1 MKINLSTRIIL
12 SMAVAGLIPLLG
24 LVALA
29 IKEANTIS
37 LMASEEMLS
46 LATNCMDTIERNLFE
61 RYGDVQA
68 FATNQIV
75 QAQNWRDSSVNSTMV
90 ESINSYVRLYG
101 IYSLSMVLDQDGRVV
116 AVNTVD
122 AKNKKLDTAFLIG
135 KDFSNTEWFK
145 DCKGGRFTKSEI
157 LTGTVVSDVAYD
169 TDASTV
175 FGPETLVIGYSAP
188 ILGSGGEFRGVWR
201 NLADFTLVEDII
213 RASYA
218 SLEKRGIKSG
228 EITLANRQ
236 GTLLAFL
243 EPALS
248 GNVQFKRAES
258 GVLKKTK
265 EDLGTD
271 SIKQA
276 AQGKEG
282 FLRELRPDENVWQIS
297 GFTKSQGALSYPGLG
312 WIMTVS
318 VTEQDLLNRVH
329 GIAFGL
335 NRVHEIAYG
344 MGVAAIL
351 IMLVAAFF
359 IGRSISR
366 PIVACSREVQKL
378 ANGDLTGSVNLKRDD
393 ELGVLANSVDACIE
407 NLRKMVREITSTSEA
422 LTESASILTETAN
435 SQAAGAEET
444 NVQAHTVAAAGE
456 ELAIN
461 SKSMTVSAGEISQS
475 STTVASALEEMS
487 SSIQE
492 VARNCTQES
501 EIARKADMQARQT
514 RDLMIKLDESARQ
527 IGKIVELINQIAE
540 QTNLLALNATIEAAS
555 AGEAGRGFAVVANE
569 VKELARQSAAATED
583 IRRQVTLIQDNT
595 ANSME
600 AIDEVASVIE
610 QVSQIASSIAAA
622 VEEQSATTSEI
633 VRSLHNVTSSTK
645 ALSENVKN
653 ASLGADEVS
662 RNIHGVSQTASDSA
676 KGASRITTSAGEL
689 SHLAGSLGHLVNKFK
704 L

>member
-1 MKINLSTRIIL
+1 
-12 SMAVAGLIPLLG
+12 MAVAGLIPLLG
-24 LVALA
+24 LVTLA

-37 LMASEEMLS
+37 KMASEEMLI
-46 LATNCMDTIERNLFE
+46 LAESCMDTIERNLFE

-75 QAQNWRDSSVNSTMV
+75 QAPNWRDPSVNATLV
-90 ESINSYVRLYG
+90 EAINNYVRLYG

-122 AKNKKLDTAFLIG
+122 AKNKALDTAFLIG
-135 KDFSNTEWFK
+135 KDFSNADWFK
-145 DCKGGRFTKSEI
+145 ASKDGRFTASET
-157 LTGTVVSDVAYD
+157 LSGTVVSDVSQ
-169 TDASTV
+169 DADAITV
-175 FGPETLVIGYSAP
+175 FGPETLAIGYSAP
-188 ILGSGGEFRGVWR
+188 ILGSNGDFRGVWR

-213 RASYA
+213 KATYS

-228 EITLANRQ
+228 EITLANKQ

-243 EPALS
+243 EPVLNGTLDFNRS
-248 GNVQFKRAES
+248 KT
-258 GVLKKTK
+258 GVLQKTK
-265 EDLGTD
+265 EDIATD
-271 SIKQA
+271 SIQLA
-276 AQGKEG
+276 AQGKSGSIKEIC
-282 FLRELRPDENVWQIS
+282 PDKNVRQIS
-297 GFTKSQGALSYPGLG
+297 GFTKSQGALGYPGLG

-318 VTEQDLLNRVH
+318 VTEQDLLNY
-329 GIAFGL
+329 
-335 NRVHEIAYG
+335 VHEIAYG
-344 MGVAAIL
+344 MGVAAVLIL
-351 IMLVAAFF
+351 LVSAFF

-366 PIVACSREVQKL
+366 PIVACSNAVQKL
-378 ANGDLTGSVNLKRDD
+378 ANGDLTGSVDFKRND
-393 ELGVLANSVDACIE
+393 ELGTLADSVNACIE
-407 NLRKMVREITSTSEA
+407 NLRKMVQEITHTSEA

-435 SQAAGAEET
+435 SQAAGAEQT

-461 SKSMTVSAGEISQS
+461 SKSMTASAGEISQAA
-475 STTVASALEEMS
+475 TTVAAAVEEMS

-501 EIARKADMQARQT
+501 EIARKADSQARQT
-514 RDLMIKLDESARQ
+514 RDLMIKLDDSARQ

-569 VKELARQSAAATED
+569 VKELARQSASATQD
-583 IRRQVTLIQDNT
+583 IRLQVSLIQENT
-595 ANSME
+595 SNSME
-600 AIDEVASVIE
+600 AIDDVAKVIE

-645 ALSENVKN
+645 SLSENVKN
-653 ASLGADEVS
+653 ASAGADEVS
-662 RNIHGVSQTASDSA
+662 RNINGVSQAASESA
-676 KGASRITTSAGEL
+676 KGASRISSSAGEL
-689 SHLAGSLGHLVNKFK
+689 SHLAGSLGQLVNRFK

>member
-37 LMASEEMLS
+37 KMASEEMLI
-46 LATNCMDTIERNLFE
+46 LAESSMDTIERNLFE

-75 QAQNWRDSSVNSTMV
+75 QAPNWRDPSVNATLV
-90 ESINSYVRLYG
+90 EAINNYVRLYG

-122 AKNKKLDTAFLIG
+122 AKNKALDTAFLIG
-135 KDFSNTEWFK
+135 KDFSNADWFK
-145 DCKGGRFTKSEI
+145 ASKDGRFTASET
-157 LTGTVVSDVAYD
+157 LSGTVVSDVSQ
-169 TDASTV
+169 DADAITV
-175 FGPETLVIGYSAP
+175 FGPETLAIGYSAP
-188 ILGSGGEFRGVWR
+188 ILGSNGDFRGVWR

-213 RASYA
+213 KATYS

-228 EITLANRQ
+228 EITLANKQ

-243 EPALS
+243 EPVLNGTLDFNRS
-248 GNVQFKRAES
+248 KS
-258 GVLKKTK
+258 GVLQKTK
-265 EDLGTD
+265 EDIATD
-271 SIKQA
+271 SIQLA
-276 AQGKEG
+276 AQGKSGSIKEIC
-282 FLRELRPDENVWQIS
+282 PDKNVRQIS
-297 GFTKSQGALSYPGLG
+297 GFTKSQGALGYPGLG

-318 VTEQDLLNRVH
+318 VTEQDLLNY
-329 GIAFGL
+329 
-335 NRVHEIAYG
+335 VHEIAYG
-344 MGVAAIL
+344 MGVAAVLIL
-351 IMLVAAFF
+351 LVSAFF

-366 PIVACSREVQKL
+366 PIVACSNAVQKL
-378 ANGDLTGSVNLKRDD
+378 ANGDLTGSVNFKRND
-393 ELGVLANSVDACIE
+393 ELGTLADSVNACID
-407 NLRKMVREITSTSEA
+407 NLRKMVQEITSTSEA
-422 LTESASILTETAN
+422 LTESASVLTETAN

-461 SKSMTVSAGEISQS
+461 SKSMTVAAGEISQS
-475 STTVASALEEMS
+475 STTVAAAVEEMS

-501 EIARKADMQARQT
+501 EIARKADAQARQT
-514 RDLMIKLDESARQ
+514 RELMGKLEESARQ

-569 VKELARQSAAATED
+569 VKELARQSAAATQD
-583 IRRQVTLIQDNT
+583 IRLQVSLIQENT
-595 ANSME
+595 SNSME
-600 AIDEVASVIE
+600 AIDDVAKVIE
-610 QVSQIASSIAAA
+610 QVSQISSSIAAA

-645 ALSENVKN
+645 NLSENVKN
-653 ASLGADEVS
+653 ASAGADEVS
-662 RNIHGVSQTASDSA
+662 RNIHGVSQAASDAA
-676 KGASRITTSAGEL
+676 KGASRISKSAGEL
-689 SHLAGSLGHLVNKFK
+689 SHLAGSLGQLVNKFK

>member
-37 LMASEEMLS
+37 QMASEEMLS

-75 QAQNWRDSSVNSTMV
+75 QAPNWSDPSVNATLV
-90 ESINSYVRLYG
+90 EAINNYVRLYG
-101 IYSLSMVLDQDGRVV
+101 IYSLSMVLDQNGRVV

-145 DCKGGRFTKSEI
+145 NSKEGRFTASDI
-157 LTGTVVSDVAYD
+157 LSGTVVTDVAKD
-169 TDASTV
+169 SDAIAV

-188 ILGSGGEFRGVWR
+188 ILGKGGEFRGVWR

-213 RASYA
+213 KAFYS
-218 SLEKRGIKSG
+218 SLEKRGIRSG
-228 EITLANRQ
+228 EITLANNQ
-236 GTLLAFL
+236 GTLLALL

-248 GNVQFKRAES
+248 GNVEFKRAES

-265 EDLGTD
+265 EDLATK
-271 SIKQA
+271 SIQQA

-282 FLRELRPDENVWQIS
+282 FLREVCPDKDVWQIS
-297 GFTKSQGALSYPGLG
+297 GFTKSQGALGYPGLG

-318 VTEQDLLNRVH
+318 VTEQDLLK
-329 GIAFGL
+329 
-335 NRVHEIAYG
+335 RVHEIAYG
-344 MGVAAIL
+344 MGAVAIL
-351 IMLVAAFF
+351 ILLVAAFF

-378 ANGDLTGSVNLKRDD
+378 AQGDLTGSVNLKRND
-393 ELGVLANSVDACIE
+393 ELGALADSVDTCIE
-407 NLRKMVREITSTSEA
+407 NLRKMVQEITHTSEA

-435 SQAAGAEET
+435 SQAAGAEQT

-461 SKSMTVSAGEISQS
+461 SKSMTASAGEISQS
-475 STTVASALEEMS
+475 STTVAAAVEEMS

-569 VKELARQSAAATED
+569 VKELARQSAAATQD
-583 IRRQVTLIQDNT
+583 IRLQVNLIQENT

-600 AIDEVASVIE
+600 AIDDVAKVIE

-645 ALSENVKN
+645 TLSENVKN
-653 ASLGADEVS
+653 ASAGADEVS
-662 RNIHGVSQTASDSA
+662 RNIHGVSQAASESA
-676 KGASRITTSAGEL
+676 KGASRISNSAGEL
-689 SHLAGSLGHLVNKFK
+689 SHLAGSLGQLVNKFK

>member
-1 MKINLSTRIIL
+1 
-12 SMAVAGLIPLLG
+12 MAVAGLIPLLG
-24 LVALA
+24 LVTLA

-37 LMASEEMLS
+37 KMASEEMLI
-46 LATNCMDTIERNLFE
+46 LAESCMDTIERNLFE

-75 QAQNWRDSSVNSTMV
+75 QAPNWRDPSVNATLV
-90 ESINSYVRLYG
+90 EAINNYVRLYG

-122 AKNKKLDTAFLIG
+122 AKNKALDTAFLIG
-135 KDFSNTEWFK
+135 KDFSNADWFK
-145 DCKGGRFTKSEI
+145 ASKDGRFTASET
-157 LTGTVVSDVAYD
+157 LSGTVVSDVSQ
-169 TDASTV
+169 DADAITV
-175 FGPETLVIGYSAP
+175 FGPETLAIGYSAP
-188 ILGSGGEFRGVWR
+188 ILGSNGDFRGVWR

-213 RASYA
+213 KATYS

-228 EITLANRQ
+228 EITLANKQ

-243 EPALS
+243 EPVLNGTLDFNRS
-248 GNVQFKRAES
+248 KT
-258 GVLKKTK
+258 GVLQKTK
-265 EDLGTD
+265 EDIATD
-271 SIKQA
+271 SIQLA
-276 AQGKEG
+276 AQGKSGSIKEIC
-282 FLRELRPDENVWQIS
+282 PDKNVRQIS
-297 GFTKSQGALSYPGLG
+297 GFTKSQGALGYPGLG

-318 VTEQDLLNRVH
+318 VTEQDLLNY
-329 GIAFGL
+329 
-335 NRVHEIAYG
+335 VHEIAYG
-344 MGVAAIL
+344 MGVAAVLIL
-351 IMLVAAFF
+351 LVSAFF

-366 PIVACSREVQKL
+366 PIVACSNAVQKL
-378 ANGDLTGSVNLKRDD
+378 ANGDLTGSVDFKRND
-393 ELGVLANSVDACIE
+393 ELGTLADSVNACIE
-407 NLRKMVREITSTSEA
+407 NLRKMVQEITHTSEA

-435 SQAAGAEET
+435 SQAAGAEQT

-461 SKSMTVSAGEISQS
+461 SKSMTASAGEISQAA
-475 STTVASALEEMS
+475 TTVAAAVEEMS

-501 EIARKADMQARQT
+501 EIARKADSQARQT
-514 RDLMIKLDESARQ
+514 RDLMIKLDDSARQ

-569 VKELARQSAAATED
+569 VKELARQSASATQD
-583 IRRQVTLIQDNT
+583 IRLQVSLIQENT
-595 ANSME
+595 SNSME
-600 AIDEVASVIE
+600 AIDDVAKVIE

-645 ALSENVKN
+645 SLSENVKN
-653 ASLGADEVS
+653 ASAGADEVS
-662 RNIHGVSQTASDSA
+662 RTINGVSQAASESA
-676 KGASRITTSAGEL
+676 KGASRISSSAGEL
-689 SHLAGSLGHLVNKFK
+689 SHLAGSLGQLVNRFK

>member
-1 MKINLSTRIIL
+1 MKFNLSTRIIL

-37 LMASEEMLS
+37 KMASEEMFS
-46 LATNCMDTIERNLFE
+46 LATNCMNTIERNLFE

-75 QAQNWRDSSVNSTMV
+75 QAPNWSDPSVNATMV
-90 ESINSYVRLYG
+90 EAINNYVRLYG
-101 IYSLSMVLDQDGRVV
+101 IYSLSMVLDQNGRVV

-145 DCKGGRFTKSEI
+145 NSKEGRFTASDI
-157 LTGTVVSDVAYD
+157 LSGTVVTDVAKD
-169 TDASTV
+169 SDAIAV

-188 ILGSGGEFRGVWR
+188 ILGNGGEFRGVWR

-213 RASYA
+213 RAFYS
-218 SLEKRGIKSG
+218 SLEKRDIRSG
-228 EITLANRQ
+228 EITLANDQ

-248 GNVQFKRAES
+248 GDVQFKRTES

-265 EDLGTD
+265 EDLATK
-271 SIKQA
+271 SIQQA

-282 FLRELRPDENVWQIS
+282 FLREVCPDTDVWQIS
-297 GFTKSQGALSYPGLG
+297 GFTKSQGALGYPGLG

-318 VTEQDLLNRVH
+318 VTEQDLLK
-329 GIAFGL
+329 
-335 NRVHEIAYG
+335 RVHEIAYG
-344 MGVAAIL
+344 MGAVAVLIL
-351 IMLVAAFF
+351 LVAAFF

-378 ANGDLTGSVNLKRDD
+378 AKGDLTGSVNLKRND
-393 ELGVLANSVDACIE
+393 ELGALADSVDTCIE
-407 NLRKMVREITSTSEA
+407 NLRKMVQEITHTSEA

-435 SQAAGAEET
+435 SQAAGAEQT

-461 SKSMTVSAGEISQS
+461 SKSMTASAGEISQS
-475 STTVASALEEMS
+475 STTVAAAVEEMS

-569 VKELARQSAAATED
+569 VKELARQSAAATQD
-583 IRRQVTLIQDNT
+583 IRLQVNLIQENT

-600 AIDEVASVIE
+600 AIDDVAKVIE

-645 ALSENVKN
+645 TLSENVKN
-653 ASLGADEVS
+653 ASAGADEVS
-662 RNIHGVSQTASDSA
+662 RNIHGVSQAASESA
-676 KGASRITTSAGEL
+676 KGASRISNSAGEL
-689 SHLAGSLGHLVNKFK
+689 SHLAGSLGQLVNKFK

>member
-24 LVALA
+24 LVTLA

-37 LMASEEMLS
+37 KMASEEMLI
-46 LATNCMDTIERNLFE
+46 LAESCMDTIERSLFE

-75 QAQNWRDSSVNSTMV
+75 QAPNWRDPSVNATLV
-90 ESINSYVRLYG
+90 EAINNYVRLYG

-122 AKNKKLDTAFLIG
+122 AKNKALDTAFLIG
-135 KDFSNTEWFK
+135 KDFSNTDWFK
-145 DCKGGRFTKSEI
+145 ASKDGRFTASET
-157 LTGTVVSDVAYD
+157 LSGTVVSDVSQD
-169 TDASTV
+169 PDAITV
-175 FGPETLVIGYSAP
+175 FGPETLAIGYSAP
-188 ILGSGGEFRGVWR
+188 ILGSNGDFRGVWR

-213 RASYA
+213 KATYS

-228 EITLANRQ
+228 EITLANKQ

-243 EPALS
+243 EPALNGTLNFNRS
-248 GNVQFKRAES
+248 KT
-258 GVLKKTK
+258 GVLQKTK
-265 EDLGTD
+265 EDIATD
-271 SIKQA
+271 SIQLA
-276 AQGKEG
+276 AQGKSGSLKEIC
-282 FLRELRPDENVWQIS
+282 PDKNVRQIS
-297 GFTKSQGALSYPGLG
+297 GFTKSQGALGYPGLG

-318 VTEQDLLNRVH
+318 VTEQDLLNY
-329 GIAFGL
+329 
-335 NRVHEIAYG
+335 VHEIAYG
-344 MGVAAIL
+344 MGVAAVLIL
-351 IMLVAAFF
+351 LVSAFF

-366 PIVACSREVQKL
+366 PIVACSNAVQKL
-378 ANGDLTGSVNLKRDD
+378 ANGDLTGSVDFKRND
-393 ELGVLANSVDACIE
+393 ELGTLADSVNACIE
-407 NLRKMVREITSTSEA
+407 NLRKMVQEITHTSEA

-435 SQAAGAEET
+435 SQAAGAEQT

-461 SKSMTVSAGEISQS
+461 SKSMTSSAGEISQAA
-475 STTVASALEEMS
+475 TTVAAAVEEMS

-501 EIARKADMQARQT
+501 EIARKADSQARQT

-569 VKELARQSAAATED
+569 VKELARQSAAATQD
-583 IRRQVTLIQDNT
+583 IRLQVSLIQENT
-595 ANSME
+595 SNSME
-600 AIDEVASVIE
+600 AIDDVAKVIE

-645 ALSENVKN
+645 SLSENVKN
-653 ASLGADEVS
+653 ASAGADEVS
-662 RNIHGVSQTASDSA
+662 RNINGVSQAASESA
-676 KGASRITTSAGEL
+676 KGASRISSSAGEL
-689 SHLAGSLGHLVNKFK
+689 SHLAGSLGQLVNRFK

>member
-37 LMASEEMLS
+37 QMASEEMLS

-75 QAQNWRDSSVNSTMV
+75 QAPNWSDPSVNATLV
-90 ESINSYVRLYG
+90 EAINNYVRLYG
-101 IYSLSMVLDQDGRVV
+101 IYSLSMVLDQNGRVV

-145 DCKGGRFTKSEI
+145 NSKEGRFTASDI
-157 LTGTVVSDVAYD
+157 LSGTVVTDVTKDSDAI
-169 TDASTV
+169 AV

-188 ILGSGGEFRGVWR
+188 ILGNGGEFRGVWR

-213 RASYA
+213 KAFYS
-218 SLEKRGIKSG
+218 SLEKRGIRSG
-228 EITLANRQ
+228 EITLANNQ

-248 GNVQFKRAES
+248 GNVEFKRTES

-265 EDLGTD
+265 EDLATK
-271 SIKQA
+271 SIQQA

-282 FLRELRPDENVWQIS
+282 FLREVCPDKNVWQIS
-297 GFTKSQGALSYPGLG
+297 GFTKSQGALGYPGLG

-318 VTEQDLLNRVH
+318 VTEQDLLK
-329 GIAFGL
+329 
-335 NRVHEIAYG
+335 RVHEIAYG
-344 MGVAAIL
+344 MGAVAIL
-351 IMLVAAFF
+351 ILLVAAFF

-378 ANGDLTGSVNLKRDD
+378 AQGDLTGSVNLKRND
-393 ELGVLANSVDACIE
+393 ELGALADSVDTCIE
-407 NLRKMVREITSTSEA
+407 NLRKMVQEITHTSEA

-435 SQAAGAEET
+435 SQAAGAEQT

-461 SKSMTVSAGEISQS
+461 SKSMTASAGEISQS
-475 STTVASALEEMS
+475 STTVAAAVEEMS

-569 VKELARQSAAATED
+569 VKELARQSAAATQD
-583 IRRQVTLIQDNT
+583 IRLQVNLIQENT

-600 AIDEVASVIE
+600 AIDDVAKVIE

-645 ALSENVKN
+645 TLSENVKN
-653 ASLGADEVS
+653 ASAGADEVS
-662 RNIHGVSQTASDSA
+662 RNIHGVSQAASESA
-676 KGASRITTSAGEL
+676 KGASRISNSAGEL
-689 SHLAGSLGHLVNKFK
+689 SHLAGSLGQLVNKFK